1 MRLLG
6 VISSSISKV
15 ATLIDNFT
23 RTTSGSL
30 GGTWS
35 NIIGTWSANGSKAQN
50 DTVSSNV
57 GLTAATAGGTDPVFT
72 ADVDA
77 DNVGVAFWVTD
88 SNNYWA
94 ASVNQAII
102 TNYTYGSSCAAYSSQ
117 GYNYTYSC
125 TGYALL
131 TGYTRYGATY
141 ASASQVCTSST
152 RYGCSAY
159 AWAVCTSYGRY
170 GACASYGA
178 ASGTQT
184 CVTTSSYANSYQS
197 VCNSYQQVI
206 TNTTYSGGTRTFNLV
221 KKVSGTVSTVFS
233 KVITAG
239 ISSYK
244 IISTTSGWLWVKAFP
259 SSGQSGTETIDYLSQ
274 PSSPVKGTKHGLYI
288 DLSGYVQT
296 KTADNVSIAGS
307 SSSDVYV
314 GTATV
319 SGGTLT
325 SDDAYYYRTFTGNGT
340 LSVTGGDL
348 KCDILMGAGG
358 GGGDNGGSG
367 GGSYNPNYILSS
379 GSSYSFV
386 IGAAGNNTTGIG
398 ISCYAGGT
406 GGTRPGGNGG
416 SGGGGAIPAGCPGS
430 AVAGGSATQASGA
443 DAIATP
449 LSSLGVLAVTQA
461 LTNTYGTSAAAA
473 GYGYAGGHATGSSN
487 HCGAGGGGLTGVGTN
502 SYNGSTDTYP
512 GNGGPGYLLS
522 WNNTHYGAGGSGSN
536 HAKNRYGTNGTGWSA
551 SGYGMG
557 GWSHPQSSQSQE
569 SGTQGIVIVRSYDI

>member
-57 GLTAATAGGTDPVFT
+57 GLTAATAGGANPLFT

-430 AVAGGSATQASGA
+430 AVAGGSATQASGGT
-443 DAIATP
+443 I
-449 LSSLGVLAVTQA
+449 
-461 LTNTYGTSAAAA
+461 TYGSN
-473 GYGYAGGHATGSSN
+473 GGSGSCGTYFTGS
-487 HCGAGGGGLTGVGTN
+487 GGGGGWGGSGGDGPQNISCPGTN
-502 SYNGSTDTYP
+502 C
-512 GNGGPGYLLS
+512 
-522 WNNTHYGAGGSGSN
+522 YGAGGSAGPGVSDYTKWGAATGIGHN
-536 HAKNRYGTNGTGWSA
+536 YNSLGTYYFGAGGAGYSQGTGSV
-551 SGYGMG
+551 SPGYGANTAG
-557 GWSHPQSSQSQE
+557 VNSS
-569 SGTQGIVIVRSYDI
+569 GFVIVRYLKSAVA